1 MILPKNQYLGGEEL
15 VILNYIIPISGQ
27 KVQIFAIFFYER
39 KKSVKSTNF
48 FRNSAKLKKAR
59 HCRAFLYALSV
70 GAIRPKP

>member
-39 KKSVKSTNF
+39 KKSVKSTKF
-48 FRNSAKLKKAR
+48 F
-59 HCRAFLYALSV
+59 
-70 GAIRPKP
+70 PKWSKIKTKGHGIAVLFCVR